1 MNRLLPTLL
10 LPLLLAGCFSSGT
23 PPLRHYTVLDPPAS
37 QHPVT
42 PANLDISVR
51 MAPDLRAADAPTL
64 YRADGSVS
72 TLRVLTYYAPLE
84 LAIPRALRERASLA
98 DFGLQPGQALV
109 LHIHDFCVDYRTS
122 DGIPVARI
130 TLSANGHTL
139 ITTSQPLPANATPAQ
154 IRATLADC
162 LLKAIR
168 RSLAQP

>member
-10 LPLLLAGCFSSGT
+10 LPLLLVGCFSSGT
-23 PPLRHYTVLDPPAS
+23 PPQRRYTVLDPTAV
-37 QHPVT
+37 QLPVT
-42 PANLDISVR
+42 PADLDISVR

-72 TLRVLTYYAPLE
+72 TLRALTYYAPLE
-84 LAIPRALRERASLA
+84 LAIPRALRELGPTPLS
-98 DFGLQPGQALV
+98 LQPGQALV

>member
-1 MNRLLPTLL
+1 MNRLFPTLL
-10 LPLLLAGCFSSGT
+10 LPLLLVGCFSSST
-23 PPLRHYTVLDPPAS
+23 PPQRHYTVLDPPAS

-42 PANLDISVR
+42 PADLDISVR

-72 TLRVLTYYAPLE
+72 TLRSLTYYAPLE

-98 DFGLQPGQALV
+98 DLGLQPSQALE
-109 LHIHDFCVDYRTS
+109 LHIHDFCIDHRTA
-122 DGIPVARI
+122 DGIPVARV

-154 IRATLADC
+154 IRTILADC
-162 LLKAIR
+162 LLKVIH
-168 RSLAQP
+168 RSLTQP

>member
-10 LPLLLAGCFSSGT
+10 LPLLLVGCFSSGT
-23 PPLRHYTVLDPPAS
+23 PPQRRYTVLDPTAA
-37 QHPVT
+37 QLPVT

>member
-1 MNRLLPTLL
+1 MNRLFPTLL
-10 LPLLLAGCFSSGT
+10 LPLLLVGCFSSST
-23 PPLRHYTVLDPPAS
+23 PPQRHYTVLDPPAS

-42 PANLDISVR
+42 PTNLDISVR